1 MHNMIE
7 IYLSNSFNPEFNL
20 SVEEWLM
27 KQSKDDTIL
36 MFLWQNKNTI
46 VIGRNQNPYKECDIP
61 KLEQDNVKLIRRLSG
76 GGAVYHDK
84 GNLNFTFI
92 SSDKNYD
99 VQTNIEIILN
109 ALSKF
114 GINGSFNGR
123 NDIIAEGKK
132 FSGNAFFSEENI
144 NCHHGTILID
154 VNLEKLSKYL
164 TVSDLKLESKG
175 IDSVSSRVIN
185 LKQLNNN
192 LSVEVVKTALIESF
206 EEMYRTRGI
215 VKIIDEENIF
225 IDEYITKYNSWQ
237 WNYSQSPNF
246 SMQFEEKFKWGII
259 EFNFSSSDGII
270 TQCKIYSD
278 SLVLENFKALEDLL
292 LNKDLKS
299 DIIKEAVINVI
310 QNETIKED
318 ICKML
323 SKRIG

>member
-1 MHNMIE
+1 MIE

-27 KQSKDDTIL
+27 KQAKDDTII
-36 MFLWQNKNTI
+36 MFLWQNQNTI

-206 EEMYRTRGI
+206 DEMYRTKGI

-270 TQCKIYSD
+270 TQCKIYTD
-278 SLVLENFKALEDLL
+278 SLVLENFKVLEDLL

-299 DIIKEAVINVI
+299 EIIKEAVISII
-310 QNETIKED
+310 QNDTIKED